1 MVYMRP
7 KPSILLRHAGAPA
20 LLISNPVN
28 VRYLSNI
35 PVEGALIVAT
45 KNSYIL
51 FADALELEMAES
63 YNIPNVVVKD
73 FAKLETVCSGIKK
86 CGFEANDMTVARI
99 ARFKKKLKKTAFV
112 ATSDVVEHFRRTKN
126 EDELKKLKR
135 AEKMTKELLRRIP
148 SALRRNVTERM
159 IAWKIEQ
166 WARDLGA
173 EGMAFETIVA
183 FGTHTSRPHHR
194 PTDKKLQK
202 GNIVQIDL
210 GAKYKGYH
218 GDMSRVFFTA
228 TPTSEQMR
236 VYKALEEAKNKASD
250 AVKPGVSVRTL
261 DRIARDV
268 LKKYGLETYFTHSL
282 GHGVGLEIH
291 EGARLSQKAPDDHLL
306 KNEVVTIEPGVYIP
320 GKFGMRLEDMVFV
333 E

>member
-1 MVYMRP
+1 MRP
-7 KPSILLRHAGAPA
+7 KPRSLLRHAGVSA

-28 VRYLSNI
+28 VRYLAQI
-35 PVEGALIVAT
+35 PVEGALIVAV

-51 FADALELEMAES
+51 LADALELEMAQS
-63 YNIPNVVVKD
+63 YSIPNVRVKNFD
-73 FAKLETVCSGIKK
+73 TYETLFSKIPK
-86 CGFEANDMTVARI
+86 CGFEAEDMTVARI
-99 ARFKKKLKKTAFV
+99 ARYKKKLKKTSFTP
-112 ATSDVVEHFRRTKN
+112 TSDAVEHFRRTK
-126 EDELKKLKR
+126 DEGEIKKLRR
-135 AEKMTKELLRRIP
+135 AEKITKELLRRIP
-148 SALRRNVTERM
+148 SALRKNVTERM
-159 IAWKIEQ
+159 VAWKIEQ
-166 WARDLGA
+166 WARELGA

-183 FGTHTSRPHHR
+183 FGTNTSRPHHR

-210 GAKYKGYH
+210 GAKYHGYH

-250 AVKPGVSVRTL
+250 AVRPGASVRKL

-268 LKKYGLETYFTHSL
+268 LKKYKLETYFTHSL

-291 EGARLSQKAPDDHLL
+291 EGARLSVKAPDDKLL
-306 KNEVVTIEPGVYIP
+306 KNEIVTIEPGVYIP
-320 GKFGMRLEDMVFV
+320 GKFGMRLEDMMFV